1 VNDAESCKMLARYLW
16 EGEEVPHDFREARR
30 LWRIAAVSG
39 DGEAMECYANV
50 CRDGPEPDHE
60 ESLAF
65 YRRGANEHGRASCMT
80 NVGLALSR
88 GMGTKADLVE
98 ARTWYEK
105 AAARG
110 DVNAISNI
118 GNIYFEGRGVP
129 QDLPR
134 ALVQYERAAA
144 HGHTQATLNCG
155 LILCAG
161 VFVPEDR
168 ERGMAFLKAAADH
181 DDCMLQAVMSYA
193 KELVLGRK
201 RGFPQL
207 DEAEVYFRKAV
218 EMGDAS
224 AAAALAK
231 LPALRLALRAKGV
244 PNC

>member
-1 VNDAESCKMLARYLW
+1 
-16 EGEEVPHDFREARR
+16 
-30 LWRIAAVSG
+30 
-39 DGEAMECYANV
+39 
-50 CRDGPEPDHE
+50 
-60 ESLAF
+60 
-65 YRRGANEHGRASCMT
+65 
-80 NVGLALSR
+80 
-88 GMGTKADLVE
+88 MGTKADLVE

-129 QDLPR
+129 QDVPR

-193 KELVLGRK
+193 KELVLGRR